1 MIKLSASSIGT
12 YEKCP
17 KKYHYQYI
25 EKPKVDRPEWIHL
38 EFGSCAHRA
47 LELFHLDLLKN
58 VREPSE
64 YSAVMRE
71 SFKKALSEFNV
82 ELLRPELPYLREII
96 QDYLDLIK
104 KEGLP
109 PAISAEM
116 GFEFLIEGFKVR
128 GYIDRVDKLGPEEYE
143 VVDYKTTKSP
153 RYLTD
158 FQLRLYAL
166 AVRERYPDAKLI
178 HGSYVL
184 LKHKSKSKRWTFSEQ
199 DLLDTFNHVVRV
211 GTDIDVE
218 ETWEKKPTMLCNWCD
233 FKSIC
238 QDSWI
243 S

>member
-12 YEKCP
+12 FEKCP
-17 KKYHYQYI
+17 KKYYYQYI
-25 EKPKVDRPEWIHL
+25 EKPDVQRPEWIHL

-47 LELFHLDLLKN
+47 LELFHLDLLNN

-64 YSAVMRE
+64 YSKVMRRA
-71 SFKKALSEFNV
+71 FKTALSEFNV

-96 QDYLDLIK
+96 QDYLDSIR
-104 KEGLP
+104 ENGLP
-109 PAISAEM
+109 PAVDVEM
-116 GFEFLIEGFKVR
+116 GFEFSIESFKVR
-128 GYIDRVDKLGPEEYE
+128 GYIDRLDKLGPGEYE

-153 RYLTD
+153 KYLTD

-166 AVRERYPDAKLI
+166 AVKEHYPDAEVI

-184 LKHKSKSKRWTFSEQ
+184 LKHKSTAKRWTFSDKDLQ
-199 DLLDTFNHVVRV
+199 DTVDKVIRA
-211 GTDIDVE
+211 GTDIDTE
-218 ETWEKKPTMLCNWCD
+218 ETWEKRPSMLCNWCD

-238 QDSWI
+238 QDSWA